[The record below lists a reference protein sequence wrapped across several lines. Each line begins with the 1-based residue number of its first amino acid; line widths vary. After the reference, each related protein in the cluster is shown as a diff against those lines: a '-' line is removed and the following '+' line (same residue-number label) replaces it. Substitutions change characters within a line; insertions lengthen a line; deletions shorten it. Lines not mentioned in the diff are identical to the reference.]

1 MPPTPRTP
9 RTPRTPAKR
18 DLGQPNPAFLAL
30 FDQLKHD
37 FVSGLPV
44 ELAGCDRAPAG
55 VHAFRGV
62 DVWTSQ
68 GRQESLRIL
77 CRDDQDGEAP
87 EFWVAKAS
95 GKSKPG
101 SSKVG
106 SAAVKQHGHESGSD
120 IDDEAPGTS
129 GSSSEELERTPSR
142 RRVIKHASSSWP
154 RTPKAG
160 APPSSPSK
168 GRRRSRIGSSK
179 AMQES
184 DTESDVGQPRARRT

>member
-1 MPPTPRTP
+1 MPPTP

-18 DLGQPNPAFLAL
+18 DVNQPDPTFLAL
-30 FDQLKHD
+30 FSQLKHD
-37 FVSGLPV
+37 FESGLPV
-44 ELAGCDRAPAG
+44 ELAGCDRAPDG
-55 VHAFRGV
+55 VRAFRGV

-106 SAAVKQHGHESGSD
+106 SAAVKQRGHESGSD
-120 IDDEAPGTS
+120 IDDEAPSTS

-142 RRVIKHASSSWP
+142 RRVVKYAGSSSP

-168 GRRRSRIGSSK
+168 GRRRSHIGSSN
-179 AMQES
+179 AMREPDPES
-184 DTESDVGQPRARRT
+184 DEGEPRAGPA